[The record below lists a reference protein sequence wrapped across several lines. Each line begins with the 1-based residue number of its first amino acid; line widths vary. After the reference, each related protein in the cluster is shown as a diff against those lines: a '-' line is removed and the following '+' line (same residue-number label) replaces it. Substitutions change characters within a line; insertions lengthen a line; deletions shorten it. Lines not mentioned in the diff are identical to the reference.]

1 MKWTCSPNYI
11 NSPFDKLCLSRVT
24 IVTKLSVTDYRG
36 GACLWERLQQLGGQP
51 DPDHRV
57 HHRLP
62 HPQPRV
68 PRHHHLWPGD
78 PHGHHDPDNV
88 DTMLREWPLTPWT
101 RFSKRDSRTGCGPR
115 AWILTVISS
124 LTFKVL
130 TFQSLQQWHQMRS
143 RHGRKIMRRIRS
155 PDWKFL
161 LRISPQW
168 WQPLTP
174 GQRWGLRPSAL
185 QVCKIFSLFII
196 NFLLKY
202 TFFQLPAPFLNY
214 AVVVPGAG

>member
-1 MKWTCSPNYI
+1 MYMNSDQGQWLILIGIPLMKWTCSPNYI

-78 PHGHHDPDNV
+78 PHGHHDPDNI

-115 AWILTVISS
+115 DWTLTVTRLAVDRVKPWLTKMINSS
-124 LTFKVL
+124 SSNT
-130 TFQSLQQWHQMRS
+130 M
-143 RHGRKIMRRIRS
+143 IRIGKL
-155 PDWKFL
+155 DLGHLIKL
-161 LRISPQW
+161 L
-168 WQPLTP
+168 
-174 GQRWGLRPSAL
+174 G
-185 QVCKIFSLFII
+185 
-196 NFLLKY
+196 
-202 TFFQLPAPFLNY
+202 
-214 AVVVPGAG
+214 

>member
-62 HPQPRV
+62 HPQPGV

-88 DTMLREWPLTPWT
+88 DTQGMATDTL
-101 RFSKRDSRTGCGPR
+101 D
-115 AWILTVISS
+115 
-124 LTFKVL
+124 KVL
-130 TFQSLQQWHQMRS
+130 KERFENWMRS
-143 RHGRKIMRRIRS
+143 
-155 PDWKFL
+155 
-161 LRISPQW
+161 Q
-168 WQPLTP
+168 
-174 GQRWGLRPSAL
+174 GLD
-185 QVCKIFSLFII
+185 I
-196 NFLLKY
+196 NS
-202 TFFQLPAPFLNY
+202 N
-214 AVVVPGAG
+214 